1 MKGFSCFFGCVVDI
15 LIFDDE
21 VWGILEL
28 ETRVK
33 KDFSIF
39 FVQHPK
45 LS

>member
-1 MKGFSCFFGCVVDI
+1 MKGFSCFFGCVGDI

-28 ETRVK
+28 EIRLK
-33 KDFSIF
+33 NDFLNI